1 MATNHSTTDQSATKN
16 HDSRPLYAR
25 RLSVELRIAEL
36 EAALFSARERHA
48 EILRETERADTIPAP
63 PPAANDNSEPEG
75 AGWIDIEVAQ

>member
-1 MATNHSTTDQSATKN
+1 MATNKT
-16 HDSRPLYAR
+16 HDSRPLYTR

-63 PPAANDNSEPEG
+63 PPAANDNGDGPDLEG
-75 AGWIDIEVAQ
+75 WVDVEVAQ